1 MVNPA
6 SPTRPPS
13 PAALQKIVSAERKG
27 VPFLVYV
34 DGNGDQ
40 VIHELRRQRRRMTI
54 GRAAGADLSLS
65 WDDEVSR
72 VHAELE
78 AIGPEWAAVDDGLST
93 NGTFVNGRRIAGRQR
108 LIDRDLLRIGN
119 TTIAFR
125 DPGHELLAKTVPA
138 GLPIINAVS
147 PTQNRVIIA
156 LCRPFKNS
164 DGFGP
169 PATNQQIAEELSL
182 SVDAV
187 KTHLRALYRRFDLED
202 LQQNQK
208 RAKLAE
214 IALQRGIVTLRD
226 L

>member
-1 MVNPA
+1 MVQPA
-6 SPTRPPS
+6 PPIRPLSPVG
-13 PAALQKIVSAERKG
+13 LQKILLAERKG
-27 VPFLVYV
+27 IPFLVYV
-34 DGNGDQ
+34 DGSGNQ
-40 VIHELRRQRRRMTI
+40 VIHELRRQRRTLTI
-54 GRAAGADLSLS
+54 GRAASADLSLP
-65 WDDEVSR
+65 WDEEVSR

-93 NGTFVNGRRIAGRQR
+93 NGTFVNGRRITGRQR
-108 LIDRDLLRIGN
+108 LIDRDILRIGN
-119 TTIAFR
+119 TSIAFR
-125 DPGHELLAKTVPA
+125 HPGYELIAKTVPA
-138 GLPIINAVS
+138 GLPIIDTVS
-147 PTQNRVIIA
+147 PTQARVLTA

-169 PATNQQIAEELSL
+169 PATNQQIADELSL
-182 SVDAV
+182 SVEAI
-187 KTHLRALYRRFDLED
+187 KTHLRTMYRRFDLEG